1 MDRLRRI
8 KFNWDHSISQ
18 DKDKTDCG
26 DETWLYQLL
35 LFCPRCERGHPFDF
49 DSPYL
54 PDSLIE
60 PVYRDWRC
68 RDCLLRRAGSDGI
81 ENVLRDASIGFVMML
96 LDCAA
101 YLFTV
106 CLICSS
112 YWSWDEH
119 FIQLYSPDSNSVY
132 NHTTATRFAVTSQ
145 RHRERRWVK
154 SSYRRYRPLHW
165 PCYDGWARL
174 IQQIFKMEAYRPIP
188 HSIYTLYYPAS
199 SIGFIIY
206 TGTIPSHGESTDID
220 SRVKA
225 NGWLSPH
232 LYSFPRSLRNG

>member
-1 MDRLRRI
+1 MDRLWRI
-8 KFNWDHSISQ
+8 KFNWHHSISQ

-132 NHTTATRFAVTSQ
+132 NHTTATRLAVTSQ

-154 SSYRRYRPLHW
+154 SSLPSIPSTTLALLWRMSQIDSTNIQNGSIPSRYRILFILYTTQPVLLASLFTPEPYH
-165 PCYDGWARL
+165 PMVNL
-174 IQQIFKMEAYRPIP
+174 PI
-188 HSIYTLYYPAS
+188 
-199 SIGFIIY
+199 
-206 TGTIPSHGESTDID
+206 
-220 SRVKA
+220 
-225 NGWLSPH
+225 
-232 LYSFPRSLRNG
+232 